1 MDLRQGQSVQAR
13 CSQTDMLL
21 SSEVVADILKS
32 TLDVIEEG
40 EEVLDK
46 AAHEVAIA
54 VWRSSEGVR
63 LMNYHDL
70 PY

>member
-1 MDLRQGQSVQAR
+1 
-13 CSQTDMLL
+13 MLL